1 MRTSFV
7 PTRWV
12 FSLLALTTLSGVTL
26 RPAQAEPPVKHG
38 VTTSTTSAPLDDH
51 EKRIKELEE
60 TVRQLT
66 RDQSQVQATL
76 DTQKAAKPLAGW
88 SDGFVLNSQ
97 DGRFKL
103 KVGAYVQTDGRFFFD
118 DEDNKAK
125 SEFVVRRARLD
136 LQGTVFR
143 YFDFRLLPDFGGS
156 SVQLYDAYLDLNY
169 FSQAKLRV
177 GKYKPPIG
185 LERLQSATSLMFV
198 ERGLP
203 TNLVPTRDIGLQLF
217 GEFWDGAL
225 SYAGGVFNGAA
236 DLANSTGDVNDD
248 KDFAGRVFAHPFKNT
263 SLVFLRG
270 LGLGIAGSYGR
281 ERGQTTNTDLP
292 SYRTS
297 GQQVFFNFKSASPAD
312 ANNTAYAW
320 GPHSRLAPQA
330 YFYYGPFGSLFEYTS
345 SNQEVSFKNNRQ
357 TFDNTAWQVALSYV
371 VTGEPASY
379 RGVSPVRPFDPS
391 EGKWG
396 AFEVAARG
404 GQLHIDNAAFADGF
418 ADPAKS
424 AGQASEW
431 ALGTN
436 WYPNKSV
443 KFVLN
448 YANTYFNGG
457 AKNGNRPT
465 EKAILAR
472 IQLAF

>member
-225 SYAGGVFNGAA
+225 SYAGR
-236 DLANSTGDVNDD
+236 
-248 KDFAGRVFAHPFKNT
+248 RVQRRSGF
-263 SLVFLRG
+263 
-270 LGLGIAGSYGR
+270 
-281 ERGQTTNTDLP
+281 
-292 SYRTS
+292 
-297 GQQVFFNFKSASPAD
+297 GQQ
-312 ANNTAYAW
+312 
-320 GPHSRLAPQA
+320 HRR
-330 YFYYGPFGSLFEYTS
+330 
-345 SNQEVSFKNNRQ
+345 RQ
-357 TFDNTAWQVALSYV
+357 RRQGL
-371 VTGEPASY
+371 
-379 RGVSPVRPFDPS
+379 RRPRVCPS
-391 EGKWG
+391 
-396 AFEVAARG
+396 
-404 GQLHIDNAAFADGF
+404 I
-418 ADPAKS
+418 
-424 AGQASEW
+424 
-431 ALGTN
+431 
-436 WYPNKSV
+436 
-443 KFVLN
+443 
-448 YANTYFNGG
+448 
-457 AKNGNRPT
+457 
-465 EKAILAR
+465 
-472 IQLAF
+472 